1 MFQQWIISKNEDGTF
16 KILSYRNPRFCLT
29 TGEDGRAVSPNLDC
43 GTYFVLETKAPD
55 GYKLPEEAV
64 SVTVVSN
71 ALTSHVV
78 LEVANER
85 GAIMPETG
93 GIGTTIFL
101 VVGGILAVGAAILL
115 VTKKR
120 MNSGEEE

>member
-1 MFQQWIISKNEDGTF
+1 VGGSA
-16 KILSYRNPRFCLT
+16 LVLT